1 MKKSM
6 CGSHF
11 RDDSLTQINRED
23 ILRNRLFFPNQE
35 MLCWC
40 FVMWRARTLSARW
53 ISSVNRDGLCSVSS
67 GADGTAS

>member
-23 ILRNRLFFPNQE
+23 ILRNRLFSESGNALLVFRYVESAYIERPVDFKRQPR
-35 MLCWC
+35 W
-40 FVMWRARTLSARW
+40 FVFRL
-53 ISSVNRDGLCSVSS
+53 
-67 GADGTAS
+67 